1 MSSTSFSSV
10 SSPPQSPGRVP
21 VRKGDRH
28 SRPIADAPSSPGL
41 KTTQRSSGLVSVTV
55 RKEYRGQKSGIS
67 LVERQGGVYVTAIAE
82 GGLFDGTDVEK
93 GDRILSMNGQRLQH
107 GDTVKNV
114 LKQIATGNELTI
126 TMVVKK
132 GGNDSFGGGGTGKK
146 KPVRRMFKKD
156 VLRNGDG
163 SISTIHDPRCLPRDE
178 EEYDQIPVKATRNFP
193 GQATGVTFVDYDKK
207 VFITH
212 IEVDSIFRSTNL
224 SVGDRVVAVNGMSF
238 MSYADANLATKQSKK
253 EKEVTIVV
261 EKGHPN
267 IPKEARAE
275 LESTEFE
282 FRIDDLDGVTSSDD
296 DDNDGNN
303 DESNK
308 LNSSSSSLHMSLS
321 GTSLHSLDRKSGRSL
336 GPRSLSGRSLSSQSS
351 TGRGKKA
358 KPLRGK
364 RNNVPTKQKKMELDF
379 DDGDDSSTTSSSS
392 ESISSVE
399 QFGDHRDQG
408 ILSPRGLRPS
418 KSGSI
423 KKVQRAPQLQGGSG
437 SSLFDGSVKSVKSN
451 SSSKNS
457 LSGSPKYFQ
466 PSRAKKDKEGGDRDR
481 SLRSTGKK
489 QRSKSS
495 VNSHDSSSESS
506 LEDADAEDVHV
517 LSKGKG
523 MSKKENGHS
532 PNASLSSMKPEDY
545 GGDFIRITVAKKSE
559 SKPGIQVKK
568 IEGKLILVGLP
579 SHEKRIPLG
588 VQVLAVNGQMNLSTA
603 KKAKEVMK
611 KTAGHVTLMIDF
623 SSSIVSQLSCPCCGD
638 PIVANGNHVSG
649 KNGSKRGRGND
660 NRSFSS
666 EESEYSSDGSHEGR
680 HSGHSATG
688 RSAAGQKISRHS
700 QSNDS
705 INSVR
710 EYDSDSSVSLNDLM
724 QQRPSNATAAGTGTG
739 AAHAKKGG
747 NRFNAGD
754 KFMVRVTKS
763 RDQELGISLVD
774 HHDSV
779 YVGRIKK
786 ESLFSSTPIE
796 TGDVVVSING
806 VRNIKHAT
814 EAMRIIDGPRNAICM
829 YVQRSDKT
837 SSEVKEALRKG
848 R

>member
-1 MSSTSFSSV
+1 M
-10 SSPPQSPGRVP
+10 
-21 VRKGDRH
+21 
-28 SRPIADAPSSPGL
+28 
-41 KTTQRSSGLVSVTV
+41 SVTV

-82 GGLFDGTDVEK
+82 GGLFAGTDVEK

-132 GGNDSFGGGGTGKK
+132 GGNDSLGEGGASRK

-163 SISTIHDPRCLPRDE
+163 SISTIHDPRSLPRDE

-275 LESTEFE
+275 LESTKFE
-282 FRIDDLDGVTSSDD
+282 FRIDDVEGVTSSDD
-296 DDNDGNN
+296 DGNN

-321 GTSLHSLDRKSGRSL
+321 GTSLHSINGKSGRSL
-336 GPRSLSGRSLSSQSS
+336 GPRSLSGRSLSSQSG

-358 KPLRGK
+358 KPLRAK
-364 RNNVPTKQKKMELDF
+364 RNDVPPKPKKMELDF

-392 ESISSVE
+392 GSISSVE

-423 KKVQRAPQLQGGSG
+423 KKVQRVPSLQGGSG
-437 SSLFDGSVKSVKSN
+437 SSLFDGSAKSIKSN

-457 LSGSPKYFQ
+457 LNGSPKYIQ
-466 PSRAKKDKEGGDRDR
+466 PSRVKKDKDGGDRDR

-489 QRSKSS
+489 QKSKSS

-506 LEDADAEDVHV
+506 LEDADAEVVHV
-517 LSKGKG
+517 PSKGKG
-523 MSKKENGHS
+523 KSKKENGHS
-532 PNASLSSMKPEDY
+532 PNTSLSSMRLEDY

-559 SKPGIQVKK
+559 SKPGIQVKN

-579 SHEKRIPLG
+579 SREKRVPLG
-588 VQVLAVNGQMNLSTA
+588 VQVLAVNGHMNISTT
-603 KKAKEVMK
+603 KKAKEIMK

-638 PIVANGNHVSG
+638 PIFANGDHVSG
-649 KNGSKRGRGND
+649 KTSSGRGRGND
-660 NRSFSS
+660 NRSVSS
-666 EESEYSSDGSHEGR
+666 EESEFSSDGSFENLTQGR
-680 HSGHSATG
+680 HSCHSATG

-700 QSNDS
+700 ESIDSN
-705 INSVR
+705 NSVR
-710 EYDSDSSVSLNDLM
+710 EYDSDSSVSLNDLV
-724 QQRPSNATAAGTGTG
+724 QQRPSTATTVGTGAG

-763 RDQELGISLVD
+763 GDQELGISLVD
-774 HHDSV
+774 HNGFV

-786 ESLFSSTPIE
+786 DSLFSSTPIE

-814 EAMRIIDGPRNAICM
+814 EAMRIIDGPRNAICV